1 MSTFSTPIAAI
12 RSIWGVYLSSL
23 CPSIADA
30 DTNLHPGV
38 RLTCQCDQV
47 VLDLDAGTAL
57 GLIVTELISNSLE
70 NAFPDG
76 TGSISVSLTS
86 GQSGDDATL
95 IVSDN
100 GVGVPENKDGNH
112 PGLSLVKRLM
122 EQVKGLG
129 DDLFGSWHQV
139 GSEVSKTN
147 RSTGWCF
154 HFTSLADTR
163 LGGVHREILPTVSFA
178 YLSAPS
184 GRN

>member
-1 MSTFSTPIAAI
+1 MIIHRTMALAQIYEHLLDTD
-12 RSIWGVYLSSL
+12 RSNTVDLGAYLSSL

-70 NAFPDG
+70 HAFPDG

-122 EQVKGLG
+122 EQVKGSVTICSDHGTKWVLKFPKPI
-129 DDLFGSWHQV
+129 DQPV
-139 GSEVSKTN
+139 GVSI
-147 RSTGWCF
+147 S
-154 HFTSLADTR
+154 HL
-163 LGGVHREILPTVSFA
+163 
-178 YLSAPS
+178 
-184 GRN
+184 